1 MNKIVHLGLFL
12 AIVSAVAG
20 GALAFANQMTA
31 PVIAEN
37 NERQE
42 KESLLAMYPDANSND
57 FKLVNKTLDSKTV
70 QKVYEYKNVYIFNM
84 SVSGY
89 KDGTVFLVSIDKMGS
104 LYSWLVND
112 LLYCTISNGDTKG
125 LGSQVAEAPFKKS
138 LEGKDATG
146 QLDTISGATVSS
158 GPVVSGIHE
167 AAKLVDQ
174 LK

>member
-31 PVIAEN
+31 PVIAAN
-37 NERQE
+37 NEKQE
-42 KESLLAMYPDANSND
+42 KESLLAMYPDANAND
-57 FKLVNKTLDSKTV
+57 FKLVDATLDSKTV

-89 KDGTVFLVSIDKMGS
+89 KEGTVFLVSIDKDS
-104 LYSWLVND
+104 KKIDKYNA
-112 LLYCTISNGDTKG
+112 ISNGDTKG
-125 LGSQVAEAPFKKS
+125 LGFRKS

-146 QLDTISGATVSS
+146 ELDTISGATVSS

-167 AAKLVDQ
+167 AAKLVDT

>member
-89 KDGTVFLVSIDKMGS
+89 KDGTVFLVSIDKDS
-104 LYSWLVND
+104 KKIDKYNAC
-112 LLYCTISNGDTKG
+112 LLYTSPSPRDTR
-125 LGSQVAEAPFKKS
+125 
-138 LEGKDATG
+138 
-146 QLDTISGATVSS
+146 
-158 GPVVSGIHE
+158 
-167 AAKLVDQ
+167 
-174 LK
+174 

>member
-31 PVIAEN
+31 PVIAAN
-37 NERQE
+37 NEKQE
-42 KESLLAMYPDANSND
+42 KESLLAMYPDANAND
-57 FKLVNKTLDSKTV
+57 FKLVDATLDSKTV

-89 KDGTVFLVSIDKMGS
+89 KEGTVFLVSIDKDS
-104 LYSWLVND
+104 KKIDKYNA
-112 LLYCTISNGDTKG
+112 ISNGDTKG
-125 LGSQVAEAPFKKS
+125 LGSQVTEAPFRKS

-146 QLDTISGATVSS
+146 ELDTISGATVSS
-158 GPVVSGIHE
+158 GPVVSSIHE
-167 AAKLVDQ
+167 AAKLVDT

>member
-12 AIVSAVAG
+12 AIVSAIAG

-42 KESLLAMYPDANSND
+42 KESLVAMYPDASEND
-57 FKLVNKTLDSKTV
+57 FKVVNKTFNSKTV

-89 KDGTVFLVSIDKMGS
+89 KEGTVFLVSIDK
-104 LYSWLVND
+104 
-112 LLYCTISNGDTKG
+112 DTKKIDK
-125 LGSQVAEAPFKKS
+125 LCSFMN
-138 LEGKDATG
+138 
-146 QLDTISGATVSS
+146 TIHNWTRRNSGTRNCIQYTSCIFS
-158 GPVVSGIHE
+158 F
-167 AAKLVDQ
+167 
-174 LK
+174 

>member
-57 FKLVNKTLDSKTV
+57 FKLVNKLWI
-70 QKVYEYKNVYIFNM
+70 QK
-84 SVSGY
+84 
-89 KDGTVFLVSIDKMGS
+89 
-104 LYSWLVND
+104 
-112 LLYCTISNGDTKG
+112 
-125 LGSQVAEAPFKKS
+125 PFKRFMNIKMFIF
-138 LEGKDATG
+138 L
-146 QLDTISGATVSS
+146 I
-158 GPVVSGIHE
+158 
-167 AAKLVDQ
+167 
-174 LK
+174 

>member
-1 MNKIVHLGLFL
+1 MNKIAHLGLFL

-70 QKVYEYKNVYIFNM
+70 QNVYIFNM
-84 SVSGY
+84 KVSGY
-89 KDGTVFLVSIDKMGS
+89 KDGTVFLVSIDKDS
-104 LYSWLVND
+104 KKIDKYNA
-112 LLYCTISNGDTKG
+112 ISNGDTKG
-125 LGSQVAEAPFKKS
+125 LGSQVTEAPFKKS

>member
-1 MNKIVHLGLFL
+1 MNKLVHLGLFL
-12 AIVSAVAG
+12 AIVSAIAG

-42 KESLLAMYPDANSND
+42 KESLVAMYPDASEND
-57 FKLVNKTLDSKTV
+57 FKVVNKTFNSKTV

-89 KDGTVFLVSIDKMGS
+89 KEGTVFLVSIDKDTKKIDK
-104 LYSWLVND
+104 YNA
-112 LLYCTISNGDTKG
+112 ISNGDTKG
-125 LGSQVAEAPFKKS
+125 LGSQVTEDPFKKS
-138 LEGKDATG
+138 LEGKDASG
-146 QLDTISGATVSS
+146 ELDTISGATVSS
-158 GPVVSGIHE
+158 GPVVNGIHE
-167 AAKLVDQ
+167 AAKLVDK

>member
-31 PVIAEN
+31 PVIAAN
-37 NERQE
+37 NEKQE
-42 KESLLAMYPDANSND
+42 KESLLAMYPDANAND
-57 FKLVNKTLDSKTV
+57 FKLVDATLDSKTV
-70 QKVYEYKNVYIFNM
+70 QKVYEYKV
-84 SVSGY
+84 
-89 KDGTVFLVSIDKMGS
+89 T
-104 LYSWLVND
+104 
-112 LLYCTISNGDTKG
+112 
-125 LGSQVAEAPFKKS
+125 EAPFRKS

-146 QLDTISGATVSS
+146 ELDTISGATVSS

-167 AAKLVDQ
+167 AAKLVDT

>member
-31 PVIAEN
+31 PVIAAN
-37 NERQE
+37 NEKQE
-42 KESLLAMYPDANSND
+42 KESLLAMYPDANAND
-57 FKLVNKTLDSKTV
+57 FKLVDATLDSKTV

-84 SVSGY
+84 KVSGY
-89 KDGTVFLVSIDKMGS
+89 KDGTVFLVSIDKDS
-104 LYSWLVND
+104 KKIDKYNA
-112 LLYCTISNGDTKG
+112 ISNGDTKG
-125 LGSQVAEAPFKKS
+125 LGSKVTEAPFKKS
-138 LEGKDATG
+138 LEGKNATG
-146 QLDTISGATVSS
+146 ELDTISGATVSS

>member
-70 QKVYEYKNVYIFNM
+70 QKVYEYKNVYIFNA
-84 SVSGY
+84 SANIFV
-89 KDGTVFLVSIDKMGS
+89 GS
-104 LYSWLVND
+104 
-112 LLYCTISNGDTKG
+112 
-125 LGSQVAEAPFKKS
+125 S
-138 LEGKDATG
+138 LEKCQNEQKRSLKNGNTFEIPKQSRHRSVWLPGLKAYRRVG
-146 QLDTISGATVSS
+146 FVSRS
-158 GPVVSGIHE
+158 DIAGNCVSDNPHCDEGY
-167 AAKLVDQ
+167 LRDGRR
-174 LK
+174 